1 MRRRCSSLNVNAPR
15 RPLPPPLLR
24 PQPPA
29 SLFPRAVHGN
39 QHSWARLSSTLQV
52 GPNHHACTC
61 TCMNTEYILHI
72 LTPPA
77 RSPSPREH
85 VPTPTPTCTRAHA
98 AANGQKRALDGRA
111 VDRPPISRG
120 VGVLGVPV
128 VKATRPDA
136 RAGAIW
142 DRVIKSPSPL
152 PAAKALSPSPYAN
165 PPLSARRAR
174 AGPARMAGEKPRAK
188 EEEARSNQAKA
199 RMQEKEARQQ
209 KQAAQMRMVRGA
221 RLVASPLPA
230 KVAAEAEALKM
241 KRQRDLE
248 ERARA
253 AVCGLCDVVQ
263 FCECTCRW
271 RGRKTGRQGQK
282 FVARDLSLERSDTH
296 TSMSEHTHTRSL
308 TGGEASRAAR
318 RARAHPCRIQAR
330 ECCPQKETPRDRQ

>member
-1 MRRRCSSLNVNAPR
+1 M
-15 RPLPPPLLR
+15 
-24 PQPPA
+24 
-29 SLFPRAVHGN
+29 
-39 QHSWARLSSTLQV
+39 
-52 GPNHHACTC
+52 
-61 TCMNTEYILHI
+61 
-72 LTPPA
+72 
-77 RSPSPREH
+77 
-85 VPTPTPTCTRAHA
+85 
-98 AANGQKRALDGRA
+98 
-111 VDRPPISRG
+111 
-120 VGVLGVPV
+120 
-128 VKATRPDA
+128 
-136 RAGAIW
+136 
-142 DRVIKSPSPL
+142 
-152 PAAKALSPSPYAN
+152 LSPSPYAN